1 MGEDGKSWSL
11 SRIGNTRCRGGGTI
25 AKRWKKNKL
34 EGDVKMVYDTII
46 PAIGFLAVCLLIY
59 WRAEKW

>member
-1 MGEDGKSWSL
+1 MGENGKYWSL
-11 SRIGNTRCRGGGTI
+11 SRIGNTRCRDGGTI

-46 PAIGFLAVCLLIY
+46 PAFVFLAIVLIIY
-59 WRAEKW
+59 WRGQKC